1 MSAVP
6 TPPAP
11 SPAPTGPR
19 SSWRHPRATWR
30 ARTPSRVQALT
41 QSFQPQALAIQEA
54 PPALFL
60 RGLLW
65 TLVLMVAV
73 LLVWATVS
81 RIPILTSAPGKFTAG
96 QHTQIV
102 QTLYSGAVQKILV
115 HPGMTVHRGQALLQL
130 NPHVDYQS
138 LQDHLRTLALNR
150 AERTRIEDELTG
162 HAHVP
167 RSAYETRSAA
177 LLEATLARADLA
189 HERARLTADRATI
202 REARAQW
209 RSAEGRARTAQIRA
223 RLDHHLVAEASP
235 LVTDGALSGAHYA
248 QLLDQALRAQ
258 GKARRAKRR
267 IAARRQ
273 ALKAAEANQTKDQAK
288 FTDTLLQ
295 DLEQTLGQTY
305 SLRRKVTHAHR
316 HYRSDWLR
324 APLTGTLQS
333 LKVAS
338 IGTVVQPGETLATIE
353 PPTKALT
360 VTADV
365 PSRDIGFI
373 HVGDKTDIKVASY
386 PFEQYGMIPGIVTWV
401 SPTAATTNTVAA
413 PPAGENPQAAST
425 PAPTTPS
432 KSRSHSGSLAPPT
445 LYYRLH
451 VKPLKTTLWV
461 QGHKRLM
468 RPGMTVTVDI
478 HTGERR
484 VINFFLDPITKY
496 LHNGV
501 EER

>member
-1 MSAVP
+1 M
-6 TPPAP
+6 
-11 SPAPTGPR
+11 
-19 SSWRHPRATWR
+19 
-30 ARTPSRVQALT
+30 
-41 QSFQPQALAIQEA
+41 I
-54 PPALFL
+54 
-60 RGLLW
+60 
-65 TLVLMVAV
+65 
-73 LLVWATVS
+73 
-81 RIPILTSAPGKFTAG
+81 
-96 QHTQIV
+96 
-102 QTLYSGAVQKILV
+102 
-115 HPGMTVHRGQALLQL
+115 VHRGQALLQL
-130 NPHVDYQS
+130 NPRVDFKS
-138 LQDHLRTLALNR
+138 PQDHLRALALNH
-150 AERTRIEDELTG
+150 AERVRVQDELAG
-162 HAHVP
+162 HVP
-167 RSAYETRSAA
+167 VARGTYETKSAA

-189 HERARLTADRATI
+189 QEKARLRADGATL

-209 RSAEGRARTAQIRA
+209 RSAQGRAQTAEIRA
-223 RLDHHLVAEASP
+223 HLDQRVVTEASP

-258 GKARRAKRR
+258 GKARRAMRR
-267 IAARRQ
+267 ITARFQ
-273 ALKAAEANQTKDQAK
+273 ALKGAQANQAKDQAK
-288 FTDTLLQ
+288 FTDQLLQ
-295 DLEQTLGQTY
+295 DLEQTLGETY
-305 SLRRKVTHAHR
+305 SLRRKVAHAHR
-316 HYRSDWLR
+316 HYQSDWLR

-353 PPTKALT
+353 PPTKTLT

-386 PFEQYGMIPGIVTWV
+386 PFEQYGMIPGRVTWI

-413 PPAGENPQAAST
+413 PPAGENPQATST
-425 PAPTTPS
+425 PAPTTPGHS
-432 KSRSHSGSLAPPT
+432 HSHSGSLTPPT

-451 VKPLKTTLWV
+451 VQPLKTALWV
-461 QGHKRLM
+461 EGHKRRM
-468 RPGMTVTVDI
+468 RAGMTVTVDI